1 MTKIS
6 ADENILMYVHG
17 LKKYFPIYGG
27 LGGVKGYVKAL
38 DDVTFYLREG
48 ESLGIVGETGCGKT
62 TLGRTILR
70 LIDATDGDV
79 YFNIPKDEMIKIIDL
94 EEQVKEKM
102 DNGKTPETDPEL
114 RNLLDQVSKFRHKYS
129 LLRISQ
135 RELRKVRKYMQP
147 VFQDPF
153 SSLDPRKIIRDII
166 GEPMRVL
173 LKLHPSEILK
183 REKKII
189 EEIGLSEDHLYRFP
203 HEFSGGQRQRIGIAR
218 AISIEPKMLVLD
230 EPTSALDV
238 SVQAQIL
245 NILRDLQNR
254 MGLSY
259 IFISH
264 HLNVIRMM
272 SDRVAVMYL
281 GKIVELASTEELFN
295 EMLHPYTKALLSA
308 IPIPDPEVKIQ
319 RTVLEGEIP
328 NPANPPKGCHF
339 HPRCPVAMPNCGWSP
354 VDLSEFIKSM
364 LDPVRNPEA
373 EAITN
378 VSEIQTDEDNNI
390 LDMVFEDGYN
400 VSEETLQIIKNL
412 VEKES
417 FQQKGSAFKAISSV
431 EKINPGNIVRFT
443 IRKPDTPKLK
453 EVKRGHFVSCLIYNY
468 NYYDEKTESPTP
480 EEYGPEIYSNN

>member
-1 MTKIS
+1 MTTKIS
-6 ADENILMYVHG
+6 ADENVLMYVHG

-27 LGGVKGYVKAL
+27 MGGVKGYVKAL

-70 LIDATDGDV
+70 LIPATDGDV
-79 YFNIPKDEMIKIIDL
+79 YFNIPREEMLHIIEL
-94 EEQVKEKM
+94 EEKVDEKLNAGA
-102 DNGKTPETDPEL
+102 DEETDAEL
-114 RNLLDQVSKFRHKYS
+114 KNLLGEISRFRKKYS
-129 LLRISQ
+129 LLRLKQ
-135 RELRKVRKYMQP
+135 RDLRRIRRFMQP

-153 SSLDPRKIIRDII
+153 SSLDPRKIVRQII
-166 GEPMRVL
+166 GEPMAVL
-173 LKLHPSEILK
+173 LKLSSLEILK
-183 REKKII
+183 RERKII

-218 AISIEPKMLVLD
+218 AISIEPKLLVLD

-259 IFISH
+259 LFISH

-281 GKIVELASTEELFN
+281 GKVVELTTTEELFN

-308 IPIPDPEVKIQ
+308 IPIPDPEVKVQ
-319 RTVLEGEIP
+319 RTILEGEIP
-328 NPANPPKGCHF
+328 NPADPPQGCHF

-354 VDLSEFIKSM
+354 RDMSELIKSM

-373 EAITN
+373 EAITGIK
-378 VSEIQTDEDNNI
+378 EIQTDEENNY
-390 LDMVFEDGYN
+390 LDLVFEEGHVTGDDTM
-400 VSEETLQIIKNL
+400 ELIKGL
-412 VEKES
+412 IEKET
-417 FQQKGSAFKAISSV
+417 FLAKGAAFKAIKSV
-431 EKINPGNIVRFT
+431 ERAEGENAIRFT
-443 IRKPDTPKLK
+443 MIKPDIPRLK

-468 NYYDEKTESPTP
+468 NYYDAQAETK
-480 EEYGPEIYSNN
+480 EEHGAEIYTNN

>member
-1 MTKIS
+1 MTTKIS
-6 ADENILMYVHG
+6 ADENVLMYVNG

-27 LGGVKGYVKAL
+27 MGGVKGYVKAL

-48 ESLGIVGETGCGKT
+48 ESLGVVGETGCGKT
-62 TLGRTILR
+62 TLGRTLLR
-70 LIDATDGDV
+70 LIEATGGDV
-79 YFNIPKDEMIKIIDL
+79 YFNLPREEMLQIIELEDKIHDKLEAGADE
-94 EEQVKEKM
+94 ES
-102 DNGKTPETDPEL
+102 DPEL
-114 RNLLDQVSKFRHKYS
+114 SNLIAEVSIFRRRHS
-129 LLRISQ
+129 LLKLSQ
-135 RELRKVRKYMQP
+135 RELRRARKQMQP

-153 SSLDPRKIIRDII
+153 SSLDPRKIIREII

-173 LKLHPSEILK
+173 LRLNQVEILK
-183 REKKII
+183 REKKIV

-218 AISIEPKMLVLD
+218 AISIEPKLLVLD

-259 IFISH
+259 VFISH

-308 IPIPDPEVKIQ
+308 IPVPDPEVKVQ
-319 RTVLEGEIP
+319 RTILEGEIP
-328 NPANPPKGCHF
+328 NPADPPKGCHF
-339 HPRCPVAMPNCGWSP
+339 HPRCPVAMVNCGWSSR
-354 VDLSEFIKSM
+354 DLSELIKSM
-364 LDPVRNPEA
+364 LDPVRNA
-373 EAITN
+373 EAAAITGIA
-378 VSEIQTDEDNNI
+378 EIQVDEEGNS
-390 LDMVFEDGYN
+390 LDLLFEEGHTIT
-400 VSEETLQIIKNL
+400 EEYLELIKSL
-412 VEKES
+412 IEKET
-417 FQQKGSAFKAISSV
+417 FLTKGVAFKAIKSV
-431 EKINPGNIVRFT
+431 EKTAAGNAVRFT
-443 IRKPDTPKLK
+443 LVQPDVPKLK

-468 NYYDEKTESPTP
+468 NYYDSQAEAKED
-480 EEYGPEIYSNN
+480 YGPEIYTNN